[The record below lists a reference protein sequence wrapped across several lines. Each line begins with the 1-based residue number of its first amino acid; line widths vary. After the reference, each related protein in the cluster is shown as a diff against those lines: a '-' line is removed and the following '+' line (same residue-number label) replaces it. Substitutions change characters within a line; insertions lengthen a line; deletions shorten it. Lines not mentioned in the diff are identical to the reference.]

1 MLHRLLEDREHRH
14 RLAAT
19 RRLVL
24 RDHDLRL
31 ARLEPLRDGRR
42 GEAGEDRHLDRA
54 DVRDRVRRD
63 RDLGR
68 HRQEDPDAVARLDAE
83 LDQLLR
89 EPRHVARQLG
99 ERQRAARAVLA
110 EADRR
115 ERVGAARGPAVDAVV
130 RDRDRGA
137 DEPRRPLRA
146 ARVVDDPL
154 PRRRELEAHVVD
166 AERPEPLGLL
176 PRAALQLRPARRA
189 GSAQQARR
197 VRVLDRRLV
206 GPPDHLRHAAS
217 VLASL
222 VSVC

>member
-1 MLHRLLEDREHRH
+1 MVIASSRIASIGTGLP
-14 RLAAT
+14 AP

-54 DVRDRVRRD
+54 DVRDRVRGD
-63 RDLGR
+63 RDVRR

-83 LDQLLR
+83 LD
-89 EPRHVARQLG
+89 EPLGEARDVARELG
-99 ERQRAARAVLA
+99 ERQSCGASRPRRARPPRRASGRRAAQRWTQLCAIDTVA
-110 EADRR
+110 
-115 ERVGAARGPAVDAVV
+115 
-130 RDRDRGA
+130 A

-189 GSAQQARR
+189 GPAQKPRR

-206 GPPDHLRHAAS
+206 GPPDHLRHVAS
-217 VLASL
+217 VLARPG
-222 VSVC
+222 